1 MSLDSYFPPAEVVL
15 NLKPEELA
23 IPLLNCL
30 IGREE
35 PGTDLN
41 LGNFVR
47 DEEFDRFG
55 GEKAEDIRKLVTE
68 SWAWL
73 ERELMIAPN
82 FKLSPGWV
90 YVTKKGKEIASLSD
104 IHKYINRNMLLVEY
118 LDQILASK
126 VFPLF
131 IRGDHDIAVF
141 QAFKEVEIRVRAKAQ
156 LSEQDYGVPL
166 MRKAFD
172 ADDGPLTD
180 MSRVKT
186 ERQATAHLFSG
197 SIGLFKNPSSHRDIN
212 WEDPIEC
219 AQLIYFANQLLRIVE
234 RHSEASDKHNNP

>member
-47 DEEFDRFG
+47 GEEFDRFG

-90 YVTKKGKEIASLSD
+90 YVTKKAASHNWWKFDLAISYPYVPSQSILLS
-104 IHKYINRNMLLVEY
+104 
-118 LDQILASK
+118 
-126 VFPLF
+126 
-131 IRGDHDIAVF
+131 
-141 QAFKEVEIRVRAKAQ
+141 
-156 LSEQDYGVPL
+156 
-166 MRKAFD
+166 
-172 ADDGPLTD
+172 
-180 MSRVKT
+180 
-186 ERQATAHLFSG
+186 
-197 SIGLFKNPSSHRDIN
+197 
-212 WEDPIEC
+212 
-219 AQLIYFANQLLRIVE
+219 NQCFL
-234 RHSEASDKHNNP
+234 